1 MMDTQL
7 LVVPKSM
14 PIILPIMFSVYG
26 YCEAAMCRWA
36 VLKIL
41 MHMMCIA
48 VFALRPPDLTASRYA
63 VVSIKLSD
71 E

>member
-7 LVVPKSM
+7 LVVPKSI
-14 PIILPIMFSVYG
+14 PIILPMMFSVDG

-41 MHMMCIA
+41 MHMLCIPISR
-48 VFALRPPDLTASRYA
+48 LRRPDLTAFRYA

-71 E
+71 D

>member
-1 MMDTQL
+1 M
-7 LVVPKSM
+7 
-14 PIILPIMFSVYG
+14 MFSVYG